1 MTEDDRYSR
10 GKIYKLIENATGCFY
25 IGSTC
30 MPLHKRFYDH
40 KGRSKKEPNRK
51 VYQYF
56 TYDKFVIW

>member
-10 GKIYKLIENATGCFY
+10 GKIYKLIENSTGLFY